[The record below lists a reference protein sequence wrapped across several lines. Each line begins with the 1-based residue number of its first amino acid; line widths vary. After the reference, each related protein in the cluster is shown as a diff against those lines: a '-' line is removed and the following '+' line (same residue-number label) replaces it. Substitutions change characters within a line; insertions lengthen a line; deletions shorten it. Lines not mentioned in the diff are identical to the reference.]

1 MSVAATTAETFER
14 GQDRPHER
22 RMGEI
27 AMWMFI
33 STEATLFSLL
43 FFAYIYLG
51 LSQSHWPIGE
61 DPKYKLALVL
71 AAILIASSVTAHWA
85 ERGIRRNDT
94 ARLKIGLGLTVLLG
108 ALFIVVQII
117 EYRIHLQTLHPRD
130 NAYGSMFYTIT
141 SFHFLHVVI
150 GWLMLWFV
158 FARSL
163 ASHFTAARHLAVKNV
178 TTYWHFVDVVW
189 LFVIAILYIAPQFYG
204 PPLP

>member
-1 MSVAATTAETFER
+1 MSAVVATELER
-14 GQDRPHER
+14 AQERPHER

-33 STEATLFSLL
+33 ATEATLFALL

-61 DPKYKLALVL
+61 DPKYKFALILAG
-71 AAILIASSVTAHWA
+71 ILIASSITAHWGQL
-85 ERGIRRNDT
+85 GIKRDDT

-108 ALFIVVQII
+108 AVFIVVQIF
-117 EYRIHLQTLHPRD
+117 EYRSHLQTLHPRD
-130 NAYGSMFYTIT
+130 SSYGSMFYTIT
-141 SFHFLHVVI
+141 SFHFLHVVV

-158 FARSL
+158 FARAL
-163 ASHFTAARHLAVKNV
+163 AGHFDGRHHLAVKNV
-178 TTYWHFVDVVW
+178 TTYWHFVDVIW
-189 LFVIAILYIAPQFYG
+189 LFVVSILYIAPQFYG